1 MEESRAPVRHVG
13 MQQSPHSYLTLA
25 HARQD
30 DLLKEADRLRL
41 ARSLRDER
49 PGALARLRAYFARRR
64 EPQSRPVTTYRTRSA
79 S

>member
-1 MEESRAPVRHVG
+1 MEESRAPARHVG
-13 MQQSPHSYLTLA
+13 MQQSPHSYLALA
-25 HARQD
+25 HARQN
-30 DLLKEADRLRL
+30 DLLKEAERHRL

-49 PGALARLRAYFARRR
+49 PSALARLRAHFARRH